1 MARHAAVRPR
11 HGVYRRRVIMAIVA
25 MLAVVVL
32 SLGFPFATAALD
44 VGADLYDVPVSA
56 DDADMAD
63 STGEQIDDAAAD
75 ADAGGAADGDSAE
88 IPEAVGELQE
98 VDSRPS
104 VPYVRWGRA
113 DAGNLPDAADS
124 QGLGGSEWELHVI
137 TNGEWS
143 AVPTETILLG
153 TVVDSTSKAQTEE
166 QIELA
171 REKNSTV
178 LVDYDPTPGVLAV
191 TGLRTDG
198 KFHMLRETKPPAGY
212 KPCTLNARFKVASDG
227 KLSWMYSYGVD
238 QPHFVSGDS
247 GNNQSE
253 KDMSEIAWY
262 SGAVDPDYQAPDPA
276 PEPEPQPPVTPDPEP
291 EEPDQPATPMPDP
304 EPQPQYGTWTA
315 AVATVDWKYTG
326 QQVPGTAWSIQMWG
340 VNPENNRTQYYTI
353 QQYICDKVGD
363 GYQCPPGLNQNA
375 ERAFWDT
382 DERAGY
388 FAVNLS
394 ALAPGKYRLLE
405 RERKNA
411 DAQPI
416 TMSGYFFYFSVGDGG
431 LGEFG
436 LQIAGGEKNVDIDG
450 QGNVLR
456 GTAAKDTDG
465 DGYLDLIKRHRAK
478 AVSVEVVERQSTA
491 ARDSKTYLGGS
502 EWNLQMVQRNWSENV
517 PKIEGEW
524 IVVDCVDEPQG
535 RTCAQIAAENPT
547 AWNLDSDGAAGR
559 IALANLPWGEY
570 TLDERTAP
578 AGYNATN
585 YTTTFT
591 VGGNSAVEPNPL
603 PFTVAYDSGIVLPST
618 GGNGMR
624 DAALGMGVVGLA
636 FVCIAGI
643 MARGTRGNACA
654 C

>member
-1 MARHAAVRPR
+1 MVNP
-11 HGVYRRRVIMAIVA
+11 
-25 MLAVVVL
+25 
-32 SLGFPFATAALD
+32 D
-44 VGADLYDVPVSA
+44 VG
-56 DDADMAD
+56 
-63 STGEQIDDAAAD
+63 
-75 ADAGGAADGDSAE
+75 
-88 IPEAVGELQE
+88 
-98 VDSRPS
+98 
-104 VPYVRWGRA
+104 
-113 DAGNLPDAADS
+113 
-124 QGLGGSEWELHVI
+124 
-137 TNGEWS
+137 
-143 AVPTETILLG
+143 
-153 TVVDSTSKAQTEE
+153 
-166 QIELA
+166 
-171 REKNSTV
+171 
-178 LVDYDPTPGVLAV
+178 
-191 TGLRTDG
+191 
-198 KFHMLRETKPPAGY
+198 
-212 KPCTLNARFKVASDG
+212 
-227 KLSWMYSYGVD
+227 
-238 QPHFVSGDS
+238 
-247 GNNQSE
+247 
-253 KDMSEIAWY
+253 
-262 SGAVDPDYQAPDPA
+262 
-276 PEPEPQPPVTPDPEP
+276 
-291 EEPDQPATPMPDP
+291 
-304 EPQPQYGTWTA
+304 
-315 AVATVDWKYTG
+315 
-326 QQVPGTAWSIQMWG
+326 G

-375 ERAFWDT
+375 ERTFWDT

-388 FAVNLS
+388 FAVNLP

-465 DGYLDLIKRHRAK
+465 DGYLDLIKRHRARTVTL
-478 AVSVEVVERQSTA
+478 AVVERQSAA

-502 EWNLQMVQRNWSENV
+502 EWNLSMVKRNWSGKV
-517 PKIEGEW
+517 TDTVGTQTVI
-524 IVVDCVDEPQG
+524 DCVDGAQG
-535 RTCAQIAAENPT
+535 QTCAQIAAENPT

-585 YTTTFT
+585 CTTKFT
-591 VGGNSAVEPNPL
+591 VGGKSAVEPNPL
-603 PFTVAYDSGIVLPST
+603 PFTVEYDSGIMLPST

-624 DAALGMGVVGLA
+624 DAALGMGIAGIA

-643 MARGTRGNACA
+643 MSRGTRGNACA